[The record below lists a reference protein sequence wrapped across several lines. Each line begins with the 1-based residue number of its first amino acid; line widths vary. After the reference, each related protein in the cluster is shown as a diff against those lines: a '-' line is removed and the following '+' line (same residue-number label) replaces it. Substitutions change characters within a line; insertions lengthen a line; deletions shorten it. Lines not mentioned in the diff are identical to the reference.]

1 MALAA
6 PLCDFLDRFFNLTL
20 LEAII
25 PVSEP
30 EKKPLKTSS
39 PAREDNKN
47 IKDVTNSDTDW
58 EDFWNNE
65 DQPD

>member
-6 PLCDFLDRFFNLTL
+6 PLCDFLDIFFSLTL

-47 IKDVTNSDTDW
+47 IKDGFSIIY
-58 EDFWNNE
+58 
-65 DQPD
+65 